1 MALPPDYELSLMYG
15 GEGDFCAPAASE
27 NRKRLVDWE
36 LIRGA
41 LALPLLLV
49 PAALTVMEL
58 AAEAAKESV
67 DKFITNKHA

>member
-1 MALPPDYELSLMYG
+1 
-15 GEGDFCAPAASE
+15 
-27 NRKRLVDWE
+27 LVDWE